1 MAAPRVLV
9 IRGGAIG
16 DFILTLPAIRLL
28 RENIPGCHL
37 EVLGYPGICELAVTA
52 GVADATRSL
61 GHRHMAPLF
70 APGAP
75 VQQEIVDYLLS
86 FNLVVSYLFDP
97 DGHFRGNLE
106 RLGVKTLIECPH
118 RILPGQGPAAAQL
131 ARPLEKLAFFLDDPA
146 PCFPL
151 PEGQPTPAT
160 PADFIWHPGSGSVS
174 KTWPMDNWLAVLTEL
189 ARDSARHVIVVTGE
203 AEEERGLLL
212 HLRSFS
218 HPGLTLEF
226 WHQPPLPS
234 LVPRFQ
240 AVASTG
246 TKFLG
251 HDSGISH
258 LAAACGLPCT
268 LLFGPTDPALWA
280 PQNTGVKVISS
291 PTDKI
296 ADLSLSQVLEA
307 VLNPCAPGSPVVSPP
322 PAAR

>member
-234 LVPRFQ
+234 LVPGF
-240 AVASTG
+240 
-246 TKFLG
+246 K
-251 HDSGISH
+251 HW
-258 LAAACGLPCT
+258 
-268 LLFGPTDPALWA
+268 PALA
-280 PQNTGVKVISS
+280 QSS
-291 PTDKI
+291 SVTT
-296 ADLSLSQVLEA
+296 AASA
-307 VLNPCAPGSPVVSPP
+307 TSPP
-322 PAAR
+322 PVACPAPFSSAPQIPPSGLRKIRGSKSSPRPRTRSLICP